1 MFLVNLDCFDVWKV
15 ETNVGQPYFD
25 HYYFFLFSSII
36 ISAVTPSQS
45 VFLIIRD
52 GELFGSGSQLY
63 AAIFFVLLI
72 PLVLKNPRSVK
83 I

>member
-1 MFLVNLDCFDVWKV
+1 MFLVHFDCFEAWKV
-15 ETNVGQPYFD
+15 ETNVGRA
-25 HYYFFLFSSII
+25 FFLFTFLDFLFI
-36 ISAVTPSQS
+36 ISAVTQWQS